1 MTVSTVVIEQRE
13 NKTRGHF
20 NFIFINGQSPFR
32 IEYKV
37 DVIEWYLYS
46 SERPKLN

>member
-1 MTVSTVVIEQRE
+1 MTVIEQKE
-13 NKTRGHF
+13 NKTKGHF

-32 IEYKV
+32 IEYKM
-37 DVIEWYLYS
+37 DVIERYLYS